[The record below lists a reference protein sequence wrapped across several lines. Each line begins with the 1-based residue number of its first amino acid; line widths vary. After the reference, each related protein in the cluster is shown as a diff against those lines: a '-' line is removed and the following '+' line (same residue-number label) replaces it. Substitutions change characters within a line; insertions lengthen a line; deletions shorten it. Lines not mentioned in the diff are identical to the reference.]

1 MKKKQLPPQPKVS
14 TGSTSGHESR
24 RDDSK
29 HVRRDSSVS
38 TRRESLTKSIPRESI
53 TSTRRDSISSPSSHT
68 VSDLISTPNCSSDL
82 SSSTKST
89 SKGLKRTKST
99 INTVLNNTA
108 GSNSSLRKVL
118 NKTSETSKS
127 NTSLMNFFESKKTDT
142 SNLKT
147 SAPKPTTTSIN
158 EENIVEQ
165 LNEITKELATNK
177 ILSQQVRT
185 NSPLRDTTNMDDKL
199 KKLANILSLE
209 TNDTP
214 VKTTVVSPIKNQ
226 KDETSPIII
235 NNKLNSTAMCSLID
249 DDTKDHKP
257 IILDES
263 ERTVKKRKR
272 EPSDIENNINQSN
285 ILDIL
290 QKYKTTTKKE
300 EKSPF
305 LTKSPLP
312 KLSTSTKEKDGAS
325 SLQKHFSKK
334 LNAATSDNDQE
345 SDTDLDDLT
354 LPSSMSL

>member
-29 HVRRDSSVS
+29 NVRRDSSVS
-38 TRRESLTKSIPRESI
+38 SRESLTKSTPRESI
-53 TSTRRDSISSPSSHT
+53 ASTRRDSSTSSHT
-68 VSDLISTPNCSSDL
+68 VSDLMSTPNHSSDL

-89 SKGLKRTKST
+89 SKALKRTKST
-99 INTVLNNTA
+99 INTVLNNTT
-108 GSNSSLRKVL
+108 GSNSLKKVL
-118 NKTSETSKS
+118 SKKSETSKS
-127 NTSLMNFFESKKTDT
+127 NTSLMNFFESKKADA

-147 SAPKPTTTSIN
+147 SAPKTTATPIN
-158 EENIVEQ
+158 EDNIVEQ

-177 ILSQQVRT
+177 ILSKHVRE
-185 NSPLRDTTNMDDKL
+185 NSPLRDTSNMDDKL

-209 TNDTP
+209 TNDSP
-214 VKTTVVSPIKNQ
+214 VKAIFVSPIKKQ
-226 KDETSPIII
+226 KAETSPIII
-235 NNKLNSTAMCSLID
+235 NNKSNGSATCSLID
-249 DDTKDHKP
+249 EDSKDHKP

-263 ERTVKKRKR
+263 ERNVKKRKR

-290 QKYKTTTKKE
+290 QKYRTSTKQQE

-305 LTKSPLP
+305 RTKSPLP
-312 KLSTSTKEKDGAS
+312 KLSTTTKENDGQS
-325 SLQKHFSKK
+325 SFQKLFSKK
-334 LNAATSDNDQE
+334 GNATTSDNDQE